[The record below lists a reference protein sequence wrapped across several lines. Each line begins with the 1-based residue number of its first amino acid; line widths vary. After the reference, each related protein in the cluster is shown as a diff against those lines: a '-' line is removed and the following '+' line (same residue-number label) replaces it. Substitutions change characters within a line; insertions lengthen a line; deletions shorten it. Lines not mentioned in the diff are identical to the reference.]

1 MKNVFCPQPKYIQL
15 TVTEETNQKI
25 FTLNNLTENLI
36 IVLKKCSNDQNS
48 WFLIELLTTN

>member
-1 MKNVFCPQPKYIQL
+1 MYFCPQPKYIQL